1 MPHPEDCASSKP
13 DRDKPAQAVSLLAAL
28 TVGGVA
34 LLASFLSAVAGFGGA
49 EGRQF
54 VGAAAL
60 GG

>member
-1 MPHPEDCASSKP
+1 M
-13 DRDKPAQAVSLLAAL
+13 SLLAAL

>member
-1 MPHPEDCASSKP
+1 MPQSEDCAASKP
-13 DRDKPAQAVSLLAAL
+13 KRSKPAQLVTLLAAL
-28 TVGGVA
+28 TVGCVA